1 MSVVPYG
8 DADDLPVQAPEDQ
21 QMQEEE
27 GMPCGSAWRTDAEW
41 RHEPERRK
49 GCRVTLPGER
59 GAEWRHALDVVAVW
73 LCDGGPPARQLRNC
87 WQSELRSGRGAAGS
101 LSPPTPY

>member
-1 MSVVPYG
+1 
-8 DADDLPVQAPEDQ
+8 
-21 QMQEEE
+21 
-27 GMPCGSAWRTDAEW
+27 MPCGSAWRTDAEW

-49 GCRVTLPGER
+49 GCRVALPGER

-73 LCDGGPPARQLRNC
+73 LCDGGPPPARQLRNC

-101 LSPPTPY
+101 LSRPTDDLKMS